1 MERNANYLPTVRS
14 ENSPPR
20 SESNRSAIKKWPNVM
35 GNMGL
40 IAFQT
45 CLFVFLNAS
54 SYGFD
59 VHAQSTV
66 SFYSGCG
73 WIIGLFLYG
82 WALKGVGG
90 KVAHCIPVALLVGIF
105 VSALLLQAVGLMDLA
120 GWIRLL
126 LSVALQGA
134 SLFCGWWAA
143 EQLSN
148 PHGGVCENI

>member
-59 VHAQSTV
+59 VHDQSTV
-66 SFYSGCG
+66 SFCS
-73 WIIGLFLYG
+73 
-82 WALKGVGG
+82 
-90 KVAHCIPVALLVGIF
+90 
-105 VSALLLQAVGLMDLA
+105 
-120 GWIRLL
+120 L
-126 LSVALQGA
+126 LSIFTLLPPEVFEVEIFNYG
-134 SLFCGWWAA
+134 SLT
-143 EQLSN
+143 
-148 PHGGVCENI
+148 